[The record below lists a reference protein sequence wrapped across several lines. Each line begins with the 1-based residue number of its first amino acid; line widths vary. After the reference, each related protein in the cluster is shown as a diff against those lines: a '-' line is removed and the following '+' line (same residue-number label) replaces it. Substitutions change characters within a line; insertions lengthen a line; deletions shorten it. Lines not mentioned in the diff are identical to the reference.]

1 MTGRESIVLGTAIIV
16 RINHRYLQLLYRTII
31 TNIYAALT
39 AAGDGRALAAVA
51 LELRSRMGK
60 QMKPKRRDDR

>member
-16 RINHRYLQLLYRTII
+16 RINHRYLQLLYHTII

-51 LELRSRMGK
+51 LELRSRMRK
-60 QMKPKRRDDR
+60 QMKPKRKDDR